1 MDYAAVPSTATTID
15 VLRQA
20 TITTLAASSP
30 ATGPGQPVTF
40 TATVAATASAPA
52 RPSGTVQF
60 LLNGTAFDAPVPL
73 SSAGTAGATITRSQL
88 GNYTVTAVYGGDGNY
103 QTSTSNAVAGQVL
116 GPGVYTVGT
125 YLFVIGAD
133 TNDSISLAPLGNAS
147 DGSTGLSITA
157 TLNRASLKV
166 KSNDPFTAITI
177 LGYGGNDTIT
187 LATSLRLP
195 TRIVESNGNDSI
207 TAGDADVSVTAG
219 NGNNNVTLGNGNN
232 NVTLGNGNNNVA
244 LGNGSNVVIE
254 GTGNNNVTLGNG
266 ANLAVGGLGQHTIT
280 AGNGNNILIDGSAT
294 VVNGGNSFRQI
305 LSDWN
310 DKPRR
315 PSIRG

>member
-1 MDYAAVPSTATTID
+1 MPPSPSTTTTID

-20 TITTLAASSP
+20 TITTLVASSP

-60 LLNGTAFDAPVPL
+60 LLNGAAFGARSRCRPPAP
-73 SSAGTAGATITRSQL
+73 AGATITRSQL

-219 NGNNNVTLGNGNN
+219 NGNDTVTVGNGNNTVTLGNGND
-232 NVTLGNGNNNVA
+232 TMA
-244 LGNGSNVVIE
+244 LGNGSNVVVE
-254 GTGNNNVTLGNG
+254 GNG
-266 ANLAVGGLGQHTIT
+266 SDSVT
-280 AGNGNNILIDGSAT
+280 AGNGNNLIVGGLGRTPSPSAT
-294 VVNGGNSFRQI
+294 ATTS
-305 LSDWN
+305 
-310 DKPRR
+310 
-315 PSIRG
+315 